1 MKFDHSTAAT
11 EGFDYII
18 LRPGR
23 LVGGPFTN
31 TDVAALL
38 KVNEGSRKQITVERG
53 DALNGDAARIACAE
67 FAARVRL
74 CVLCVCV
81 CVYLCTSVCIFILV
95 RRGLAI

>member
-1 MKFDHSTAAT
+1 MFSLPFLSFLSTLRSTAAT

-67 FAARVRL
+67 FVARVSL
-74 CVLCVCV
+74 CVYVCV
-81 CVYLCTSVCIFILV
+81 FFGVFMCVETF
-95 RRGLAI
+95 